1 MMMVMMMMMMV
12 MPLVIARQNEEDEE
26 EEEEKYRPRVLHP
39 LDCKNSLS
47 NFFKCIHRHPLPIV
61 I

>member
-12 MPLVIARQNEEDEE
+12 MPLVIARQNEE